1 MGNVLAYAQ
10 ANKSTQTDIVCP
22 ATGTASIEMLAKKGS
37 RYSFSINNTSGID
50 IRWAYVASGTTA
62 LLTTNSFLLKAGQ
75 PYSESSP
82 GVHTGRL
89 VCMSTTA
96 VAATISVNET
106 YR

>member
-1 MGNVLAYAQ
+1 MGNTLVFAQ
-10 ANKSTQTDIVCP
+10 ANKATQTDIACP
-22 ATGTASIEMLAKKGS
+22 ATGTGSIEMLSKKGS

-50 IRWAYVASGTTA
+50 IRWAYVASGTA
-62 LLTTNSFLLKAGQ
+62 ALTTTTSFLLKAGQ

-89 VCMSTTA
+89 VCMSTTSS
-96 VAATISVNET
+96 AATISVNET